1 MKIYVVPRTI
11 EDPDQWRTASV
22 QVGDFVK
29 QRQTGFT
36 FLQGGR
42 PRLMLDNEFV
52 WFDNESAALLHLAGV
67 SKFMVDQLAELTYRW
82 THIEAMQH
90 ATIKFRK
97 EQAAENSRNGVALF
111 DISRTARTKEA
122 I

>member
-1 MKIYVVPRTI
+1 MKSYVVPRTI

-22 QVGDFVK
+22 QVGDFGK

-52 WFDNESAALLHLAGV
+52 WFDSEIAALEHLSGIARFTR
-67 SKFMVDQLAELTYRW
+67 STLIELADKWVDIA
-82 THIEAMQH
+82 AVCA
-90 ATIKFRK
+90 ATAALKRK
-97 EQAAENSRNGVALF
+97 QAIYGGMFDARNSVQRQVQSE
-111 DISRTARTKEA
+111 D
-122 I
+122 